1 MNLYVYSADEYVIKH
16 FKALFAENQNRVFY
30 FSHLSDLQDALEK
43 AEPLLLLFHLDSL
56 EQDATLDAAD
66 ELEQNLE
73 AELAALQHR
82 YKDIL
87 NTLVLTNHPYPEQ
100 GVRLLALNVRGYANT
115 YLDSHKL
122 ETALNV
128 IQQGEMWLGSALVS
142 YMLGLNR
149 QAQSRDSVQGDTD
162 NLDAVVFKTLS
173 EREQQI
179 AQKILAGMQN
189 KLIAAEL
196 GITERTVKAHLTA
209 IYKKLNVRNRLELTL
224 TLQQADRRERRERRK
239 IS

>member
-16 FKALFAENQNRVFY
+16 FKALFAENQNRIFY
-30 FSHLSDLQDALEK
+30 FSRLSDLQDALVST
-43 AEPLLLLFHLDSL
+43 EPLLLLFHLDSQ
-56 EQDATLDAAD
+56 EQDADKF
-66 ELEQNLE
+66 EENLE

-87 NTLVLTNHPYPEQ
+87 NTLVLTNNPYPEQ

-122 ETALNV
+122 ETAVNV
-128 IQQGEMWLGSALVS
+128 IQQGEMWLGSSLVS
-142 YMLGLNR
+142 YMLGLNQ
-149 QAQSRDSVQGDTD
+149 QARSRDTAQGETV
-162 NLDAVVFKTLS
+162 NFDAIVFKTLS

-224 TLQQADRRERRERRK
+224 KLQQADRRERRERRK
-239 IS
+239 TS

>member
-1 MNLYVYSADEYVIKH
+1 MNLFVYSADEYVIKH
-16 FKALFAENQNRVFY
+16 FKALLAENQNRIFY
-30 FSHLSDLQDALEK
+30 FSRLSNLQDALEK

-56 EQDATLDAAD
+56 EHDKIQDADV
-66 ELEQNLE
+66 LEENLE
-73 AELAALQHR
+73 AELAGLQHR
-82 YKDIL
+82 YKDII
-87 NTLVLTNHPYPEQ
+87 NTLVLTNNPYPDQ

-115 YLDSHKL
+115 YMDSHKL
-122 ETALNV
+122 EIALKV
-128 IQQGEMWLGSALVS
+128 IQQGEMWLGSSLVNH
-142 YMLGLNR
+142 MLDLNQPFR
-149 QAQSRDSVQGDTD
+149 SDSAQDDTV
-162 NLDAVVFKTLS
+162 NFDAVVFKTLS

-224 TLQQADRRERRERRK
+224 KLQQADRRERRERRK

>member
-1 MNLYVYSADEYVIKH
+1 MNVYVYSADEYVIKH
-16 FKALFAENQNRVFY
+16 FKALFAENQNRIFY
-30 FSHLSDLQDALEK
+30 FSCLSDLQNALEN
-43 AEPLLLLFHLDSL
+43 AEPLLLLFHLNSL
-56 EQDATLDAAD
+56 EQDATQNID
-66 ELEQNLE
+66 ELEENLE

-87 NTLVLTNHPYPEQ
+87 NTLVLTNNPYPEQ

-122 ETALNV
+122 EMAINV
-128 IQQGEMWLGSALVS
+128 IQQGEMWLGSSLVN
-142 YMLGLNR
+142 YMLGLNQ
-149 QAQSRDSVQGDTD
+149 QAHSRDPVQDETV
-162 NLDAVVFKTLS
+162 NPNAVVFKTLS

-224 TLQQADRRERRERRK
+224 KLQQADRRERRERRK